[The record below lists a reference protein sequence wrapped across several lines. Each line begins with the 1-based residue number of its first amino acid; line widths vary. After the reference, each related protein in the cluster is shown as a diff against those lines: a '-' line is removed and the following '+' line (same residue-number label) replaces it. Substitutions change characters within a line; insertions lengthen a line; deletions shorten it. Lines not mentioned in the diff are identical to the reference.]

1 MGGRRSCL
9 VTLFLLCSLFT
20 LLPFTA
26 DDYAD
31 CTDPFPDE
39 LLDIL
44 GLIERPVNGI
54 PTPHVSLN
62 KGCFA
67 DAGEDKGALFL
78 GLGNRQCRIFINESM
93 SIRDGRFYRI
103 CL

>member
-9 VTLFLLCSLFT
+9 VTLFLLCSLFS

-26 DDYAD
+26 DDYVD

-54 PTPHVSLN
+54 PIPHVSLEFIPKLTYTN
-62 KGCFA
+62 PA
-67 DAGEDKGALFL
+67 TLLHINATISLNILPATII
-78 GLGNRQCRIFINESM
+78 RI
-93 SIRDGRFYRI
+93 
-103 CL
+103 